1 MILVHAQSRIVGSY
15 IKSFKSAAMF
25 EIPFVI
31 HNFQFL
37 VVSSNTLCCVMPLA
51 NSQVDTWRIL
61 DRFRPLPLPVSLPL
75 LPVVPGGGPLPLAK
89 SLQEGVDEPL
99 KILFPTELVEMPDDS
114 NAKLRITKDDHMAGE
129 YVVCSTTKHLAS
141 GHDQVEKI

>member
-1 MILVHAQSRIVGSY
+1 MGDLLGLAGIVRVPTDEVQIVHSGGVELLLLLLLLPI
-15 IKSFKSAAMF
+15 F
-25 EIPFVI
+25 
-31 HNFQFL
+31 
-37 VVSSNTLCCVMPLA
+37 
-51 NSQVDTWRIL
+51 
-61 DRFRPLPLPVSLPL
+61 LPLPVSLPF

-99 KILFPTELVEMPDDS
+99 KVLFPAELVKMPDDS